1 MRVLL
6 ATPGTGV
13 GGAER
18 VVIALARAL
27 PRRGHEVVL
36 WGPSGALEPEL
47 GGVALDRIVVGSRGR
62 SLTGLVDGV
71 TSLAAAVRRTRPHVV
86 HAHNP
91 RVSGMAVAAVR
102 IGRGPRRPPVLA
114 TFHGSRRA
122 EYRAA
127 AMLFRG
133 ADALVC
139 VSEDLAA
146 GLRDAGHPGTDLHVV
161 PNSVVVPVVDPA
173 ATAALDHEL
182 GLDGAPV
189 VAVIGRLVAQKN
201 HARFLA
207 AAARIASERP
217 DVRFL
222 VVGDGP
228 LRPKLA
234 ERSRALGLDGLLT
247 FTGVRH
253 DVPEL
258 LARADLLVL
267 SSDWEGLPLV
277 ALEALAGGTPVL
289 STPVEGMR
297 ELRDGGAASI
307 VPEASAEALAAGMVD
322 LLADARR
329 RAAMGE
335 RGRELVAA
343 RYSGD
348 AMVDAYERLYLEL
361 RRRPGPAS

>member
-6 ATPGTGV
+6 ATPGTEV

-18 VVIALARAL
+18 VVIALAHAL
-27 PRRGHEVVL
+27 PRRGHDVVL
-36 WGPSGALEPEL
+36 WGPAGALEPEL
-47 GGVALDRIVVGSRGR
+47 DGAPIERLVAGYHAR
-62 SLTGLVDGV
+62 SPIGMVRDV
-71 TSLAAAVRRTRPHVV
+71 TSLAAGVRRTRPDVV

-91 RVSGMAVAAVR
+91 RVSAVAAAAVR
-102 IGRGPRRPPVLA
+102 VARGPRRPPLLA
-114 TFHGSRRA
+114 TFHGVRRA

-127 AMLFRG
+127 AILLRG
-133 ADALVC
+133 ADAVAC

-146 GLRDAGHPGTDLHVV
+146 GLRDAGGRALALPVV
-161 PNSVVVPVVDPA
+161 PNSVVVAPADPA
-173 ATAALDHEL
+173 AIAALDGEL

-189 VAVIGRLVAQKN
+189 VAIIGRLAPQKN

-207 AAARIASERP
+207 AAARVAAARP
-217 DVRFL
+217 GVRFL

-228 LRPKLA
+228 LRADLA
-234 ERSRALGLDGLLT
+234 EQARALGLDARLT

-253 DVPEL
+253 DVPVL
-258 LARADLLVL
+258 VARADLVVL

-277 ALEALAGGTPVL
+277 ALEALAAGTPVL

-297 ELRDGGAASI
+297 DLRDAAAASI
-307 VPEASAEALAAGMVD
+307 VPEATAEALATGIVE
-322 LLADARR
+322 LLADPRR
-329 RAAMGE
+329 RAEMGV

-348 AMVDAYERLYLEL
+348 AMVEAYERLYVEL